1 MVPVLFFVCKVK
13 KPYFKQ
19 KKWQL
24 LVNWKWKTLDLWS
37 LVWVL
42 MILMWAYIPK
52 INSLASF
59 IFFGCIVKIM
69 CFKQKMWYV
78 SITEKWKKLDLWFLA
93 WTLAI
98 FMRVFMQKISHLAL
112 FTFSGHTVKKALNK
126 IHHGAIS
133 KCWNSQVKGA
143 EYLYIHIYIYIYS
156 IYIYRYTH
164 EILLALLV
172 DL

>member
-1 MVPVLFFVCKVK
+1 MVPILFMDIRSK
-13 KPYFKQ
+13 KYISYQ
-19 KKWQL
+19 KIKTC
-24 LVNWKWKTLDLWS
+24 VNYMKTKKARPLIFS
-37 LVWVL
+37 LSTYDSN
-42 MILMWAYIPK
+42 MSMHTKNQFPG
-52 INSLASF
+52 F
-59 IFFGCIVKIM
+59 IQFFGCMVKIM

-133 KCWNSQVKGA
+133 KCWNSQAKGA
-143 EYLYIHIYIYIYS
+143 EYLYIHIYIYIH
-156 IYIYRYTH
+156 ILYIH
-164 EILLALLV
+164 I
-172 DL
+172 